1 MKIKQLRLAAGLT
14 QQEIADA
21 MKVDRST
28 VSYWESGVS
37 MPRAEQLPKLADL
50 LGCTIDTLFGR
61 EEQHDDRPAS

>member
-1 MKIKQLRLAAGLT
+1 
-14 QQEIADA
+14 
-21 MKVDRST
+21 
-28 VSYWESGVS
+28 